1 VYVTYDPL
9 NGNER
14 AVAKA
19 INDVVSEMED
29 DVAAVAV
36 HPEPTVTEFLD
47 SVGNSGEFIRLAVQH
62 FAPDE
67 EFGFEELANE
77 TGVPVGTLKAYH
89 RNLARTARSLGGD
102 ISRLIPA
109 RSDGRRGMYRIP
121 PELQTAAT
129 K

>member
-1 VYVTYDPL
+1 MYVTYDPL

-47 SVGNSGEFIRLAVQH
+47 SVGNSGEFIRLAAQH
-62 FAPDE
+62 FAPNE
-67 EFGFEELANE
+67 EFGSRSSQ
-77 TGVPVGTLKAYH
+77 TKPVC
-89 RNLARTARSLGGD
+89 
-102 ISRLIPA
+102 RLE
-109 RSDGRRGMYRIP
+109 R
-121 PELQTAAT
+121 
-129 K
+129 